1 MCCFFSA
8 DIEDLV
14 SPVALSN
21 RFVVSLHFEGMYHLR
36 LQGSKSLWSM
46 KIEMIHPLKMSG
58 ISNPAVKWYNTGDK
72 NSQNL
77 VTFNHANW
85 NRESI
90 FCSWNVM

>member
-46 KIEMIHPLKMSG
+46 KIVPPPSSRLKKFVIHEDRDDTSP
-58 ISNPAVKWYNTGDK
+58 
-72 NSQNL
+72 QN
-77 VTFNHANW
+77 VRNQ
-85 NRESI
+85 
-90 FCSWNVM
+90 